1 MLGLSLSVVAKHRC
15 SLSPSL
21 IAIQRARA
29 LVRRRVARVVALP
42 RPCDDVRDCARELRR
57 RSFSGETA
65 CTRRWFLLQTSSLSL
80 IAVTLRI
87 RATLV
92 HGFRGFRD
100 ATIEGRVTTGAF
112 LLSQCE
118 GRDHCFASRAAALSI
133 SRFKPDRVQSF
144 RAAHDRLANVRRAVL
159 SFNFVGNTRAQR
171 NFSLTQGRITS
182 RRTGRPL
189 YRCPST
195 PRAPSPAASRSPS
208 SS

>member
-1 MLGLSLSVVAKHRC
+1 MVSLSVVAKHRC

-42 RPCDDVRDCARELRR
+42 RPYDDVRDSARDLRR
-57 RSFSGETA
+57 GAFSGEAA

-112 LLSQCE
+112 LLSQCRR
-118 GRDHCFASRAAALSI
+118 RDHWVMSRAAA
-133 SRFKPDRVQSF
+133 
-144 RAAHDRLANVRRAVL
+144 A
-159 SFNFVGNTRAQR
+159 
-171 NFSLTQGRITS
+171 
-182 RRTGRPL
+182 
-189 YRCPST
+189 
-195 PRAPSPAASRSPS
+195 
-208 SS
+208 

>member
-1 MLGLSLSVVAKHRC
+1 MRGLSSVVAKHRC

-57 RSFSGETA
+57 RRFSGETA
-65 CTRRWFLLQTSSLSL
+65 CTRRWFLRQTSSLSL

-100 ATIEGRVTTGAF
+100 RTIEGRVSTGVF
-112 LLSQCE
+112 LQMQFDRRDPPRVTRSGIELYSQFGFLGHAPRRGAWGAIPRE
-118 GRDHCFASRAAALSI
+118 RVRKLAAGRRSAPR
-133 SRFKPDRVQSF
+133 R
-144 RAAHDRLANVRRAVL
+144 RRAR
-159 SFNFVGNTRAQR
+159 RAGA
-171 NFSLTQGRITS
+171 L
-182 RRTGRPL
+182 
-189 YRCPST
+189 
-195 PRAPSPAASRSPS
+195 
-208 SS
+208 

>member
-21 IAIQRARA
+21 IAIQRARV

-42 RPCDDVRDCARELRR
+42 RPCLDFRDYARELRR

-100 ATIEGRVTTGAF
+100 ATIEGRVTTGRF

-118 GRDHCFASRAAALSI
+118 GRDHWVMPRAAAALASLGLN
-133 SRFKPDRVQSF
+133 PDRVQSV

-159 SFNFVGNTRAQR
+159 SFNFVWHKWMRAAGGKTTTAPRTR
-171 NFSLTQGRITS
+171 S
-182 RRTGRPL
+182 
-189 YRCPST
+189 
-195 PRAPSPAASRSPS
+195 PSPARGE
-208 SS
+208 